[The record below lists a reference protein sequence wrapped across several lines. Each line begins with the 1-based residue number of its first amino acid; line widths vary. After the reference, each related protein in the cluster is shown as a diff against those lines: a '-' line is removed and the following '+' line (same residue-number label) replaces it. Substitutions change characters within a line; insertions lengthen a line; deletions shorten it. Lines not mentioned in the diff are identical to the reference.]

1 MNKLGERE
9 SEFREDRDEENGQTG
24 WNELAQGV
32 RRKQNRVVD
41 VERERSDFKQK
52 GDEEDRQAEGR
63 EARWKELPKGI
74 TMERVSGI

>member
-1 MNKLGERE
+1 M
-9 SEFREDRDEENGQTG
+9 
-24 WNELAQGV
+24 AQGV

-41 VERERSDFKQK
+41 VERERSEFKQK